1 MSFPN
6 FCFCT
11 NNQTKDCQM
20 NSIMEKWM
28 NVCTKLEWKCAQ
40 EWIWKLLI
48 FQKKN
53 FFKHSYKR
61 EAINFFEMQQ
71 EDLGFFDRCRNILL
85 GGKPIFE
92 KLRISD
98 GSLDIWREIYR
109 EPQGVSKSYSVHLAE
124 LELNPTEDYEWFAE
138 PIDSADVA
146 EKTRLLDNGSAAGID
161 RFSKE
166 NLAHVGTKAL
176 VNWFNRFLEVGA
188 SPKALKQFGS
198 PKTPKRYRMVL
209 IPKFKGAAYPKDYR

>member
-1 MSFPN
+1 
-6 FCFCT
+6 
-11 NNQTKDCQM
+11 M
-20 NSIMEKWM
+20 NSIMEVW
-28 NVCTKLEWKCAQ
+28 TKINMKIAD
-40 EWIWKLLI
+40 
-48 FQKKN
+48 FSKKN
-53 FFKHSYKR
+53 VFQTLLQKWSYFLKRNRVTNAEIYCFYYPQDFSNTAEYDHSW
-61 EAINFFEMQQ
+61 
-71 EDLGFFDRCRNILL
+71 LL
-85 GGKPIFE
+85 VGEPIFE